1 MNLFD
6 YLDHELASFDEKPLN
21 PVDSAILSQFCMV
34 RSEGVAPEARSR
46 RREGLLA
53 RPPLDRAADAWHAL
67 RARPARFSD
76 YLRAEILDGMF
87 CGLVPER
94 VRELLSR
101 LVASPRF
108 RDLEVRDYATVFDEG
123 AHVQFSAT
131 SFVWRSRCGRDFSYV
146 GFRGTDSSF
155 AGWREN
161 FDMAVHPPVPA
172 QDMAVEYLESV
183 SRHLPGTLYV
193 GGHSKGGNLAT
204 YAALR
209 CDDATRARV
218 SRVFDHDGPGFKPG
232 FVDDAEFAVLDGRIE
247 RTVPQESVVGM
258 LMETPAP
265 TRVVV
270 SDAHGADQHSVFTW
284 QVDGDDFQL
293 ADGLAESARFAHDV
307 MGEWLASFSP
317 DEARE
322 VIDATFRAIEAS
334 GAKDAA
340 EVLLGGPKSLALLV
354 EAAKVMDERDREVV
368 MPALG
373 KLAGI
378 ASSRAAR
385 GVLGALAR
393 PHRDGE

>member
-131 SFVWRSRCGRDFSYV
+131 SFVWHSRCGRTSV
-146 GFRGTDSSF
+146 RGASAALDSLF

-183 SRHLPGTLYV
+183 SPHLPGTLYV

-209 CDDATRARV
+209 CDDAPAPASRV
-218 SRVFDHDGPGFKPG
+218 SSTTMGPGFKPG
-232 FVDDAEFAVLDGRIE
+232 FVDDAQFAVLDGRIE
-247 RTVPQESVVGM
+247 RTVPEESVVGM
-258 LMETPAP
+258 LMDTPAP

-322 VIDATFRAIEAS
+322 VIDVTFRAIEAS
-334 GAKDAA
+334 GAKDVA
-340 EVLLGGPKSLALLV
+340 EVLLGGPKSPR
-354 EAAKVMDERDREVV
+354 AAGRGRQGDGREGPRGRDAR
-368 MPALG
+368 PG

-385 GVLGALAR
+385 GVLGALVR